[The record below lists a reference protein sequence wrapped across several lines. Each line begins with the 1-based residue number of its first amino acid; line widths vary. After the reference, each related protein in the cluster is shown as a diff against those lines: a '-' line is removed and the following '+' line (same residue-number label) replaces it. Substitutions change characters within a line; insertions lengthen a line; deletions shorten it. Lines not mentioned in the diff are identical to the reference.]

1 MNQLIDENMKLNV
14 IFWVLFAG
22 IVFSGCRNDWEDHYE
37 TYPETV
43 NKNVWEAMQDNEEI
57 SQFVQILAENQL
69 DTLFRTDKVYSIFA
83 PSNGAMQAFLNNNE
97 IDTTLLK
104 YHISR
109 FFIQLKN
116 ISGKRKIQTFSEKF
130 ALLERNGSVA
140 RLDGITINY
149 ESSLYE
155 NGKYFIIDQVAPPR
169 PNLYEFFSKN
179 NEVLKR
185 YIDSQDSIIL
195 DPEKSIPIG
204 FDSLGNT
211 IYDSVKLVYNK
222 FEAEFFAVS
231 EEFRNRTATM
241 VFPMKADYD
250 NALTEMARFI
260 GGSFIDYRD
269 IPEVWQ
275 QEVLVPY
282 LLEHGVFENMLEP
295 EEFAWRSAFDTLK
308 MKNIL
313 GDSVKILY
321 SPVEKTICSN
331 GYAYNY
337 RSFSVPDSLYKEA
350 VRFEGETLLE
360 EAGIDRYTWSEEA
373 NVNSDVFFEPYRE
386 FVPKASNDSI
396 LRVLFSLG
404 YDNDYSL
411 EFKTNYLLPRRYL
424 VKVRTHMDYGGIY
437 DVYINDELVKTFDY
451 YDYLRYRGG
460 IIPSVTGG
468 FLVPQG
474 RYNSYDFYV
483 DIKEFGKPKIR
494 FEYKEPGDTP
504 NQGLVI
510 DYIDFSPVTN

>member
-1 MNQLIDENMKLNV
+1 MKLNV
-14 IFWVLFAG
+14 IIVVLFLG
-22 IVFSGCRNDWEDHYE
+22 LVFSGCKNDWDEHYD

-43 NKNVWEAMQDNEEI
+43 DQNVWDAMQNNEEI

-69 DTLFRTDKVYSIFA
+69 DTLFRTDKAYSIFA
-83 PSNGAMQAFLNNNE
+83 PSNSAMQAFLNSNE
-97 IDTTLLK
+97 VDTTLLK

-116 ISGKRKIQTFSEKF
+116 ISGKRKIQTYSEKF
-130 ALLERNGSVA
+130 ALLERNGNEA
-140 RLDGITINY
+140 TLDGIKINF
-149 ESSLYE
+149 ESLLYE
-155 NGKYFIIDQVAPPR
+155 NGKYFIIEQVAPPR

-204 FDSLGNT
+204 FDDDGNT
-211 IYDSVKLVYNK
+211 IYDSVKIVYNK

-231 EEFRNRTATM
+231 EEFRNRTATI
-241 VFPMKADYD
+241 VFPLKEDYD
-250 NALTEMARFI
+250 NALTVMAQYI

-282 LLEHGVFENMLEP
+282 LLTQGVFENMLEP
-295 EEFAWRSAFDTLK
+295 EEFAWQSGFDTLK
-308 MKNIL
+308 LKNIL

-321 SPVEKTICSN
+321 SPIEKTICSN

-337 RSFSVPDSLYKEA
+337 RSFTVPDSLYKEA
-350 VRFEGETLLE
+350 VRFEGEKLLE
-360 EAGIDRYTWSEEA
+360 EAGIDRYTWREEA
-373 NVNSDVFFEPYRE
+373 VTSSDVFFAPYRE
-386 FVPKASNDSI
+386 FVPSASNDSI

-404 YDNDYSL
+404 YEGNYSL
-411 EFKTNYLLPRRYL
+411 EFRYNYLLPRRYVVQ
-424 VKVRTHMDYGGIY
+424 VKTHMDYGGIY
-437 DVYINDELVKTFDY
+437 EIYINDELVKTFDY

-460 IIPSVTGG
+460 IIPSVKGG
-468 FLVPQG
+468 FLVPNG
-474 RYNSYDFYV
+474 RYNSFDFYV
-483 DIKEFGKPKIR
+483 DIAEFGKPKVR
-494 FEYKEPGDTP
+494 FEYIEPGKTP

-510 DYIDFSPVTN
+510 DYIDFLPVEN